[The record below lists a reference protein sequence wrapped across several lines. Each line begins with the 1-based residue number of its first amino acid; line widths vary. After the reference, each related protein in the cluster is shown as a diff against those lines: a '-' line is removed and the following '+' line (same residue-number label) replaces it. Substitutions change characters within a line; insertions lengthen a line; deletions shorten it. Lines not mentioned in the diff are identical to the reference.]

1 MLINHAR
8 GRSMKTIS
16 RSSQGGVVLIISL
29 IVLVAMTLAALA
41 LIRSADTGNLIAG
54 NMAFQQAATHSA
66 ELGVESAV
74 TWLDAAT
81 DATLEA
87 DDTTAG
93 YVANGSNSAFAPGA
107 ADNYSWDQ
115 YWADS
120 VKDSGRVV
128 TATEADQAG
137 NTVSYII
144 DRLCSAAGAKSKT
157 NCVLSPTSRVGVG
170 NSSGVGSS
178 QFNAPMSVYYRITVR
193 VEGPRNTVSYVQSV
207 VYK

>member
-1 MLINHAR
+1 MQ
-8 GRSMKTIS
+8 SPS
-16 RSSQGGVVLIISL
+16 RKPQSGVVLIISL

-66 ELGVESAV
+66 EVGIESAV
-74 TWLDAAT
+74 TWLDAASE
-81 DATLEA
+81 ATLES
-87 DDTTAG
+87 DNPTNG
-93 YVANGSNSAFAPGA
+93 YVANGSDSSHAPGA
-107 ADNYSWDQ
+107 ADSYSWDQ
-115 YWADS
+115 FWAGNI
-120 VKDSGRVV
+120 KDSARVV

-144 DRLCSAAGAKSKT
+144 DRLCNAVGAKSRT
-157 NCVLSPTSRVGVG
+157 NCVLSPETRVGVG
-170 NSSGVGSS
+170 NSAGVGSS
-178 QFNAPMSVYYRITVR
+178 QFNAPISVYYRITVR